1 MRRIVLWIAA
11 ILITFTIGVGAD
23 RLWWRFMAAPPVP
36 TAVEPAA
43 FDVVV
48 PLREAVYVPA
58 PAPLPPPPPPIP
70 NIILDS
76 DDESYL
82 SASFYIMGPKP
93 KEFADI
99 DSISIYLS
107 GGVEDYPGEF
117 HVNTVQGDDDDTYD
131 NAAATFALVTD
142 RKIFFATSKLENGDF
157 EYRFEGEFLRKDF
170 DAVSG
175 KKKAVLRGT
184 LTKTKNGRTVAQH
197 EFTFWMEHAEG
208 C

>member
-23 RLWWRFMAAPPVP
+23 RLWRHFRAAPPAP
-36 TAVEPAA
+36 ATVEPAA

-48 PLREAVYVPA
+48 PLKEVVYVPA
-58 PAPLPPPPPPIP
+58 PAPPPPKP
-70 NIILDS
+70 NIILDY
-76 DDESYL
+76 DDEYL
-82 SASFYIMGPKP
+82 SAVFYILGSKP

-99 DSISIYLS
+99 ESVSIYLNPMS
-107 GGVEDYPGEF
+107 DDYPAEI
-117 HVNTVQGDDDDTYD
+117 HVNIQQGNDDYPYD
-131 NAAATFALVTD
+131 NAAATFGLVTN
-142 RKIFFATSKLENGDF
+142 RRVFFVTSKLESKDF
-157 EYRFEGEFLRKDF
+157 EYRFDGEFLRKDF

-197 EFTFWMEHAEG
+197 EFTFWMENDEG